1 MGRIRTIKPEFTE
14 SETIGRLSRDARLL
28 FVQLW
33 TFVDDS
39 GRARAASRMLASRLY
54 PYDDDAAGLID
65 GWLDEL
71 EREGCITRYE
81 VNGSRYLQVSKWADH
96 QKIDRPTVSKFPPP
110 PCARVDNNDDSASTR
125 EDSRGVGED
134 STTDLG
140 SRTMDLGPGT
150 MEEDQDFAPS
160 GAATWDDIGARLSGL
175 YGGIGWQSKSGDPLA
190 WAGQCI
196 GLLGK
201 HSHDDPAMAAGLV
214 DAFGA
219 SGEVKY
225 APKPKDLPP
234 VLGKWLANGGSKGA
248 VINV

>member
-1 MGRIRTIKPEFTE
+1 MSGRPWVKLDSSIYRHPELGLLSDSAWRRFVECIALAGELDRDGALSTVRGTARALMVTE
-14 SETIGRLSRDARLL
+14 AQLLADIEETGGRL
-28 FVQLW
+28 
-33 TFVDDS
+33 FVDD
-39 GRARAASRMLASRLY
+39 
-54 PYDDDAAGLID
+54 AGIVRVRD
-65 GWLDEL
+65 WLE
-71 EREGCITRYE
+71 CQPPTRKPE
-81 VNGSRYLQVSKWADH
+81 PAG
-96 QKIDRPTVSKFPPP
+96 
-110 PCARVDNNDDSASTR
+110 ASTER
-125 EDSRGVGED
+125 WRRAQASKASANGEPTQTLAQPNGAPTSSQEID
-134 STTDLG
+134 IEIDTEKEK
-140 SRTMDLGPGT
+140 
-150 MEEDQDFAPS
+150 EEIFAPS
-160 GAATWDDIGARLSGL
+160 GAATWEAVGARLSGL